1 MTCPLEHTPGMKKSK
16 GGGKT
21 TQMDDRKLKQLKEKQ
36 KVLTYLQGYSEL
48 SRAPFPTQTLGH
60 FPNMR
65 HKKVNEKSSCV
76 ILDHHENKARK
87 KTCEDFYLLKVLVLK
102 SMK

>member
-36 KVLTYLQGYSEL
+36 KVLTYLHCCSEL
-48 SRAPFPTQTLGH
+48 CSSLPTQTLGH
-60 FPNMR
+60 FPNICA
-65 HKKVNEKSSCV
+65 KKVDEKSSCV
-76 ILDHHENKARK
+76 ILEIGYRENESRK
-87 KTCEDFYLLKVLVLK
+87 KLAKISTC
-102 SMK
+102 